1 MDADPGLVTE
11 WAECQQVDATFLLA
25 WLAESSG
32 AADGESPGS
41 APEAA
46 VQTS

>member
-1 MDADPGLVTE
+1 MQGLSLSGQNATIL
-11 WAECQQVDATFLLA
+11 DTTFLLA
-25 WLAESSG
+25 WLAEGSG